1 MYRKLRL
8 HDYRPL
14 IEKIAS
20 NFNCWS
26 AKALSFAGRRQLLAS
41 VIYGSI
47 NFWTTAFILP
57 KNCIKK
63 IESLCSQFLWG
74 GTETK
79 RSIAKVAWKT
89 VTLPKNEGGLGL
101 RDIGRWNKTLYLK
114 LIWRLFTAKDS
125 LWAAWVREYQMKGES
140 FWAIDEAKYTSSS
153 WRSLLSLRGLA
164 AGFLKARVG
173 NGQQISFWYDH
184 WTPLGPLIQ
193 RFGVLGPR
201 ELQIHELASVAQACN
216 INGWLLR
223 GARSP
228 AAEEL
233 HTHLTTIPLPS
244 LSSIEDSYVWEIDG
258 TEIQNFSTRKT
269 WSMVRN
275 RALEQTWTRNIWF
288 KGHIP
293 RHAFTTW
300 VAFQDRLP
308 TRSRLV
314 DWGMNIP
321 SSCCLCSLL
330 DESRDHLFLQ
340 CEVSEAIWASV
351 LFRLG
356 YSHWGF
362 HTWTAF
368 SEWMSLQDTV
378 VSLTLKRMVA
388 QVTISAIWTER
399 NKRLHDGVSQ
409 SPEVIFKRIDRIIR
423 DAILGRRKTDLFQPL
438 MQEWF
443 RFE

>member
-1 MYRKLRL
+1 
-8 HDYRPL
+8 
-14 IEKIAS
+14 
-20 NFNCWS
+20 
-26 AKALSFAGRRQLLAS
+26 
-41 VIYGSI
+41 
-47 NFWTTAFILP
+47 
-57 KNCIKK
+57 
-63 IESLCSQFLWG
+63 
-74 GTETK
+74 
-79 RSIAKVAWKT
+79 
-89 VTLPKNEGGLGL
+89 
-101 RDIGRWNKTLYLK
+101 
-114 LIWRLFTAKDS
+114 
-125 LWAAWVREYQMKGES
+125 
-140 FWAIDEAKYTSSS
+140 
-153 WRSLLSLRGLA
+153 
-164 AGFLKARVG
+164 
-173 NGQQISFWYDH
+173 
-184 WTPLGPLIQ
+184 
-193 RFGVLGPR
+193 
-201 ELQIHELASVAQACN
+201 
-216 INGWLLR
+216 
-223 GARSP
+223 
-228 AAEEL
+228 
-233 HTHLTTIPLPS
+233 
-244 LSSIEDSYVWEIDG
+244 
-258 TEIQNFSTRKT
+258 
-269 WSMVRN
+269 MVRN
-275 RALEQTWTRNIWF
+275 RALEQTWTMNIWF

-388 QVTISAIWTER
+388 QVTISTIWMER